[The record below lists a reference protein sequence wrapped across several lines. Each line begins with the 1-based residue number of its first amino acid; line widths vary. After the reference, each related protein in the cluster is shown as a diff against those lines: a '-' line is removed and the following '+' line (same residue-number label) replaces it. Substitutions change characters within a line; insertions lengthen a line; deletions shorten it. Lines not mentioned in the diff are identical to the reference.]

1 MIQAPERRQESDA
14 RDVPFMRI
22 SLSNSALLSAMYLGA
37 AVLLELLR
45 RFFGWHWVEV
55 SLKALEAFPMRMLDI
70 VGLNEPL
77 VHAYLSSDIEPWEM
91 RLALGGTTVV
101 VIVLLAVVVG
111 AGMSAVARVGGK
123 R

>member
-1 MIQAPERRQESDA
+1 MIQSPERRQESDA
-14 RDVPFMRI
+14 RDVPFFRI
-22 SLSNSALLSAMYLGA
+22 SLANSALLSAMYLGA
-37 AVLLELLR
+37 AVVLELVR
-45 RFFGWHWVEV
+45 RFFGWRWAEIG
-55 SLKALEAFPMRMLDI
+55 LKALEAFPMRMLDI

-101 VIVLLAVVVG
+101 VIVLLAIVVG